1 MIAQLA
7 RLDQMRS
14 QEDRSEQ
21 DANTADN
28 KVCDAQKGVLAAHDG
43 ARGDEDGFCAAVFVD
58 GGAWGWVSG
67 RCGRGEDKRDGM
79 NVRS

>member
-1 MIAQLA
+1 
-7 RLDQMRS
+7 MRS
-14 QEDRSEQ
+14 QKDRSEQ

-28 KVCDAQKGVLAAHDG
+28 EVCDAQEGVLAAHDG

-58 GGAWGWVSG
+58 GVAWGRLVGFVGGMRREEG
-67 RCGRGEDKRDGM
+67 REGKRDGE